1 MKLSDWPLTFF
12 DIESTGTGRMD
23 RVVTAALVHMTPIGD
38 GGKPIFKEQQWLLDP
53 GIPIPKEASDIH
65 GVTTERARA
74 EGSDYATG
82 YGEIRREL
90 DKVAAN
96 SVLVAFNASFDLG
109 MIHWEGIRLGWP
121 PLEAGYVVDPFVI
134 DRSLDKYRK
143 GKRTLADICAF
154 HQVGQYDAHSAFGD
168 CMAAGRLAYKM
179 LRAPIVVNQFAT
191 MAELHQAQ
199 QVWHR
204 ERQRDFIAYRE
215 KIGQPVDDVDT
226 CWPIRG
232 VQG

>member
-12 DIESTGTGRMD
+12 DLETTGTARTD
-23 RVVTAALVHMTPIGD
+23 RLVTAALVHMTPIEG
-38 GGKPIFKEQQWLLDP
+38 GGKPLFKERQWLLDP

-65 GVTTERARA
+65 GVTTERARE
-74 EGSDYATG
+74 EGADYATG

-90 DKVAAN
+90 DKVAAT

-109 MIHWEGIRLGWP
+109 MMHWEGIRLGYP

-134 DRSLDKYRK
+134 DRGLDTFRK
-143 GKRTLADICAF
+143 GSRTLKALCEF
-154 HQVGQYDAHSAFGD
+154 HQVAQYDAHSAFGD

-179 LRAPIVVNQFAT
+179 LRAPIVVNKFAA
-191 MAELHQAQ
+191 MSDLQRAQ
-199 QVWHR
+199 KDWHKA
-204 ERQRDFIAYRE
+204 RQLDFIAYR
-215 KIGQPVDDVDT
+215 KRIGDPVDDVDT

-232 VQG
+232 VQ